1 MTHPPINEQITFL
14 YTRDIGKTASFYEE
28 IMGLSLAL
36 DQGGCRIYRVAGDKG
51 YLGIC
56 ERDYAPQKP
65 QGVIFTIVTHDV
77 DGWYHHLVEKGV
89 VCDGPPRLNE
99 TYGIYHFFLHDPN
112 GYLLEIQ
119 RFTENPWD
127 KTIV

>member
-28 IMGLSLAL
+28 IMGLRLAL

-56 ERDYAPQKP
+56 ERDYAPKSR
-65 QGVIFTIVTHDV
+65 
-77 DGWYHHLVEKGV
+77 KGSYSLLS
-89 VCDGPPRLNE
+89 PMML
-99 TYGIYHFFLHDPN
+99 TAGI
-112 GYLLEIQ
+112 I
-119 RFTENPWD
+119 
-127 KTIV
+127 IS